1 VAGRIDAT
9 RPVAEIIGSCLAEC
23 EEVLAD
29 LTRRYVRP

>member
-1 VAGRIDAT
+1 
-9 RPVAEIIGSCLAEC
+9 VAEIIGSCLAEC